1 MVLLVKHRFPRCT
14 GRNLLK
20 ITLVVCHRFALLFFN
35 LAGYLSCCEGS
46 VDARSSA
53 SARQQIATSRHAES
67 FRKNFSTFA
76 IINKKTTISTT
87 IDILCSTDR
96 ISHCLTAE
104 IFNWKSRDE
113 PCATGFLHH
122 QCNIFNVVEH
132 DQARLNNSKV
142 HGKSLLKYLRFLFS
156 CSRVSTM

>member
-1 MVLLVKHRFPRCT
+1 MELLEEHRFPRCT

-67 FRKNFSTFA
+67 FRKNFSAFA
-76 IINKKTTISTT
+76 IINKKNNNIYYDWYS
-87 IDILCSTDR
+87 LFDR
-96 ISHCLTAE
+96 QNITLSDCQ
-104 IFNWKSRDE
+104 IFNRKSRDE

-122 QCNIFNVVEH
+122 QWNIFNVVEH

-142 HGKSLLKYLRFLFS
+142 HGKSLFKYLRFLFS